1 MSPFGLYEIKSKQF
15 LEEGTTK
22 NSFFIGDDTYNAR
35 WILETSWCAWQSSV
49 VHAVQEKVVN

>member
-1 MSPFGLYEIKSKQF
+1 MKLTIMSPFGLYEIKSKQF

-35 WILETSWCAWQSSV
+35 
-49 VHAVQEKVVN
+49 

>member
-1 MSPFGLYEIKSKQF
+1 MQTKPFMKLTIMSPFGLYEIKSKQF

-35 WILETSWCAWQSSV
+35 
-49 VHAVQEKVVN
+49 